1 MSNDIARHTSE
12 YQDVIPQFEVFVVR
26 ISAIVLAFLL
36 ASSASFAQNQAPQ
49 SQPPQQNWAENW
61 FPQDIENLGQNAN
74 SRTEFSFDHSM
85 LMLASKADQSDDSL
99 RRVIAGIDGISVHRF
114 KYRGPGMYDP
124 QILDA
129 VRRDYSM
136 AGWQHVSKAHEKYG
150 YPDGSDLWIHLEHNA
165 IRNIAFLIARAD
177 QVAFV
182 SVSGSIS
189 PIDLLHL
196 AGHFGIPKIE
206 GGVVVQD
213 PKATPYP
220 PNTSTPQTPDSN
232 SPAHSDDD
240 NRRSNP
246 APQTNPPNTPK

>member
-1 MSNDIARHTSE
+1 M
-12 YQDVIPQFEVFVVR
+12 R

-36 ASSASFAQNQAPQ
+36 TSSAAFAQNQIPPAQ
-49 SQPPQQNWAENW
+49 APQQNWVAENW
-61 FPQDIENLGQNAN
+61 FPQDIENLGQNAT

-85 LMLASKADQSDDSL
+85 LMLASKVDQTDSSL

-114 KYRGPGMYDP
+114 KYQGRGMYDP
-124 QILDA
+124 QILNA

-136 AGWQHVSKAHEKYG
+136 AGWQHVSKAREKYG
-150 YPDGSDLWIHLEHNA
+150 YPDGTDLWVRLDRDT
-165 IRNIAFLIARAD
+165 IRNIAFLIARSD

-196 AGHFGIPKIE
+196 AGHFGIPRIQ

-213 PKATPYP
+213 SGAAPYP
-220 PNTSTPQTPDSN
+220 PNASAPLPPDS
-232 SPAHSDDD
+232 PAQSDEDY
-240 NRRSNP
+240 RHPNP
-246 APQTNPPNTPK
+246 APQSSPPDRPN

>member
-1 MSNDIARHTSE
+1 MRGFI
-12 YQDVIPQFEVFVVR
+12 VR

-36 ASSASFAQNQAPQ
+36 TSSAAFAQNQAPQ
-49 SQPPQQNWAENW
+49 TQAPQQNWAENW

-85 LMLASKADQSDDSL
+85 LVLASKGDQDDDSL

-124 QILDA
+124 QILNA
-129 VRRDYSM
+129 VRHDYSM
-136 AGWQHVSKAHEKYG
+136 AGWQHVSKAHDKYG
-150 YPDGSDLWIHLEHNA
+150 YPDGTDLWIHLEHNA
-165 IRNIAFLIARAD
+165 IRNIAFLITRAD

-196 AGHFGIPKIE
+196 AGHFGIPKIQ
-206 GGVVVQD
+206 GGVLVQD
-213 PKATPYP
+213 PGAAPYP
-220 PNTSTPQTPDSN
+220 PNTSAPPPSNRPAQSDEDDQHPNPTLQTRP
-232 SPAHSDDD
+232 PG
-240 NRRSNP
+240 
-246 APQTNPPNTPK
+246 PPN